1 MQIKKS
7 TISTIEKQKKWA
19 MRFVFVF
26 LVAYITE
33 YLFDTSSGEYYAG
46 HHSIIFNPIGTAGG
60 DQTRAINLT
69 IIAHVVIISAFVVS
83 HFWEYFWVTVSHYWE
98 YFWVMISGF
107 IVSHV
112 AWKGC
117 GFGSGEGCQCPKY
130 SSYWSLLNW
139 DVSAW
144 DIGEDYEMDHKVKA
158 EAVEVSGATGPNAA
172 HINGVY
178 QPVAEEGVGGKPVY
192 KKDGADIWIEYWP
205 GKEQWQLKPASSKGS
220 DAAYMHSLGTQK
232 EAGMVEEVT
241 DGKPIK
247 WTVYDSTKNV
257 WSEQDGTKVKVKR
270 LSGEAPVYVLRMLLR
285 LLWRLSKSGMRID
298 APRIL
303 VASVYWVS
311 RLSSAYLFVRPH
323 M

>member
-7 TISTIEKQKKWA
+7 TTSTIERQKKWA

-26 LVAYITE
+26 LVANIIY
-33 YLFDTSSGEYYAG
+33 YLETISRGSFFAS
-46 HHSIIFNPIGTAGG
+46 HHSIMFNPFGTSGG
-60 DQTRAINLT
+60 DRIDAINVT
-69 IIAHVVIISAFVVS
+69 IYLHVVVAFAFYVS
-83 HFWEYFWVTVSHYWE
+83 HA
-98 YFWVMISGF
+98 
-107 IVSHV
+107 
-112 AWKGC
+112 AWKC
-117 GFGSGEGCQCPKY
+117 GFGSAKGCQCLTVNGFATKN
-130 SSYWSLLNW
+130 SSKDKEGYFTRCYWFFLNW
-139 DVSAW
+139 SVQPW
-144 DIGEDYEMDHKVKA
+144 DIGEDFEVDHDHA
-158 EAVEVSGATGPNAA
+158 AAVEVSGATGPNAA

-178 QPVAEEGVGGKPVY
+178 KPVAEERVGGKPVY

-270 LSGEAPVYVLRMLLR
+270 LSDEAPVYVLRMLLR

-303 VASVYWVS
+303 VASVYWV
-311 RLSSAYLFVRPH
+311 
-323 M
+323 